1 MLRPQNTKINMI
13 SPDPPVAYSLGEE
26 IGRSIKVSVRCD
38 KAKAEVSVRFGSWGR
53 SWEVVREN
61 FLEARV
67 PFKESKKEGGKEGEA
82 GVLYTEE
89 TVHST

>member
-53 SWEVVREN
+53 S
-61 FLEARV
+61 
-67 PFKESKKEGGKEGEA
+67 
-82 GVLYTEE
+82 
-89 TVHST
+89 